1 MSYQQR
7 KLLFL
12 SVLILI
18 QLQCAAEDF
27 KARDS
32 ACSQRAKRQSE
43 CFEQI
48 ITYCALNQASTDKP
62 ITTFCNSQPVLLL
75 ISCVVLH
82 PECPNNASS
91 SSSSSGNS
99 AK

>member
-7 KLLFL
+7 KSIFL
-12 SVLILI
+12 SILILI

-32 ACSQRAKRQSE
+32 ACSQRSKKQSE

-48 ITYCALNQASTDKP
+48 ITYCALNQASADKP
-62 ITTFCNSQPVLLL
+62 ITTFCNSQPVILLF
-75 ISCVVLH
+75 SCVAIH
-82 PECPNNASS
+82 PECPANASS
-91 SSSSSGNS
+91 STSSSSNS